1 MSHQSS
7 HPIPISKQK
16 SILTGTTI
24 CQKQLD
30 LLNHLLIKWPYM
42 IVGQWSNYM
51 TCWTNS
57 TSSHFEKENIS
68 KANKIKSRRKMD
80 LKEKKITMKIQLEI
94 KKNIHRLCSGFVL
107 DLYKR
112 KVVKIPLAEKGFWL
126 WVQDA
131 WGITGCPYLKSY
143 HFAFGNW
150 QSLLQDFI
158 SPTFWCVWDMGLL
171 HEIVDH

>member
-1 MSHQSS
+1 
-7 HPIPISKQK
+7 
-16 SILTGTTI
+16 
-24 CQKQLD
+24 
-30 LLNHLLIKWPYM
+30 
-42 IVGQWSNYM
+42 M

-112 KVVKIPLAEKGFWL
+112 KVVKIPLAEKGF
-126 WVQDA
+126 
-131 WGITGCPYLKSY
+131 
-143 HFAFGNW
+143 
-150 QSLLQDFI
+150 
-158 SPTFWCVWDMGLL
+158 
-171 HEIVDH
+171 